1 MESKISAITLDH
13 KYIHCEFRSFFFT
26 FTLCHFRLC
35 QFFLF
40 FPSVIVNLAA
50 ITCASSPLASRD
62 HHAKSKFRNS
72 SEIIKFAGVHGP
84 NYVWLWRP
92 HETSYVFR
100 RELRSNPQKRTDLND
115 DLCDIVACCEVPSTE
130 KALKPDFGRP
140 KLGQVGW
147 IIYSTLQFI
156 FRGTKPTR
164 TCFP

>member
-1 MESKISAITLDH
+1 MESKISAIMLDH

-26 FTLCHFRLC
+26 FTSCHFRLC
-35 QFFLF
+35 QF

-92 HETSYVFR
+92 HERIAFQSTGTNRSQRRLVRYCRMLWSAGNWEGPKTWFWSTKIRSGRVDHLQLTAVYFPWYEAHPNVFPLISAR
-100 RELRSNPQKRTDLND
+100 
-115 DLCDIVACCEVPSTE
+115 
-130 KALKPDFGRP
+130 
-140 KLGQVGW
+140 
-147 IIYSTLQFI
+147 
-156 FRGTKPTR
+156 
-164 TCFP
+164 